1 MYIYLTNVLMPS
13 IPLHCKVSRVVIL
26 IFWWVLPM
34 SSVHWWTHHYG
45 NVMSSYAAYDY
56 KFHVDIGMQKLILA
70 EGGLH
75 SSAGTPNHLTK
86 ITQLYYQSTKLNN
99 VAVRVI
105 CTLYLA
111 TQGLCNPWTRLLI
124 FIAFVPLFASVVVKR
139 GASISYYSKIG
150 KYIFPNVC

>member
-1 MYIYLTNVLMPS
+1 
-13 IPLHCKVSRVVIL
+13 
-26 IFWWVLPM
+26 M
-34 SSVHWWTHHYG
+34 SFSYFDEFSPNVHWWTHHYG

-99 VAVRVI
+99 VAVCVI

-111 TQGLCNPWTRLLI
+111 TQGLCNP
-124 FIAFVPLFASVVVKR
+124 
-139 GASISYYSKIG
+139 
-150 KYIFPNVC
+150 